1 MAGRTAY
8 CVRMRSAIIEEIKTT
23 ELPLSLL
30 SGQPDTPGY
39 NPLHWAQAKC
49 YAFILSQQEKLD
61 AVEVRLIYC
70 QVETEELQQFT
81 ARFAVQELESFYLDL
96 LRRYHR
102 WAQLRAD
109 WSVLRN
115 QQALA
120 LPFPFASYRE
130 GQRADGSGNLPR
142 SRFRFTRVLSG
153 PYRHRQDHLLPLPRG
168 QGDGGSKSS
177 PTSSTSPPRP
187 LPARWPKK
195 GFALMQQKGMR
206 LKRVTLTAK
215 DKICFL
221 EERLCNPDDCPYARG
236 LLRPGA
242 GCPV

>member
-1 MAGRTAY
+1 M
-8 CVRMRSAIIEEIKTT
+8 
-23 ELPLSLL
+23 
-30 SGQPDTPGY
+30 
-39 NPLHWAQAKC
+39 
-49 YAFILSQQEKLD
+49 
-61 AVEVRLIYC
+61 
-70 QVETEELQQFT
+70 QQFT
-81 ARFAVQELESFYLDL
+81 ARFAAQELESFYLDL

-130 GQRADGSGNLPR
+130 GQRQMAAVIYRAAASGS
-142 SRFRFTRVLSG
+142 RVLCQAPTG
-153 PYRHRQDHLLPLPRG
+153 IG
-168 QGDGGSKSS
+168 KTISS
-177 PTSSTSPPRP
+177 LFPAVKAMGEQKLSHIFYLTAKTSTR
-187 LPARWPKK
+187 AVAEE

-221 EERLCNPDDCPYARG
+221 EERLCNP
-236 LLRPGA
+236 
-242 GCPV
+242 